1 MAKNVSL
8 TSKDLNRI
16 VEKNVKP
23 TIWNYLKNKGI
34 GYSND
39 IVDEVI
45 SDFYFKLASNIDKY
59 DANRSKGAWFSTI
72 ALHCTYD
79 YFKKENRWNKNTERM
94 IFKDEEGDY
103 CEMEYYDSY
112 CSDNERADN
121 VIISRE
127 RMNLI
132 ERVIASLSKK
142 EARILELKIEGCSNE
157 EIGKELG
164 ISDGALRTRI
174 SRIRKKLLE
183 NPVIA
188 ELCTEVFGRAY
199 SNAA

>member
-1 MAKNVSL
+1 MRKNISL
-8 TSKDLNRI
+8 TAKEFNRI
-16 VEKNVKP
+16 IEKNVKP

-34 GYSND
+34 GYRND

-72 ALHCTYD
+72 AQHCTCD

-94 IFKDEEGDY
+94 IFKDEDGDY
-103 CEMEYYDSY
+103 CEMEYSDSY

-121 VIISRE
+121 MIISRE
-127 RMNLI
+127 RINLI
-132 ERVIASLSKK
+132 ERVIASLSKE

-164 ISDGALRTRI
+164 ISDGAVRTKICRA
-174 SRIRKKLLE
+174 RKRFKE
-183 NPVIA
+183 IPVIA
-188 ELCTEVFGRAY
+188 KMYAEIFGDTY
-199 SNAA
+199 IQAA